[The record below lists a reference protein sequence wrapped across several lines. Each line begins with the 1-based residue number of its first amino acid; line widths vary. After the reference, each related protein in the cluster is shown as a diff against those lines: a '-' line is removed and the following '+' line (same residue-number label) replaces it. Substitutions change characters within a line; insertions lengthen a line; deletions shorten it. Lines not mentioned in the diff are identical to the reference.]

1 MSAEMHDTKGFHRES
16 RSIAQL
22 IRDFTHES
30 TALVQD
36 EVDLAKAEVSEKI
49 SQLGSGLR
57 NLGMGALVLFAG
69 LLVLLDAAVAGLLM
83 VIPLEQQAWAAP
95 LIVGGVVA
103 LIGLIML
110 LSGRKK
116 VRAKNLKPQ
125 QTLDEVR
132 RDSRLFR
139 RTNT

>member
-1 MSAEMHDTKGFHRES
+1 MSAEMHDTKVFHRES

-69 LLVLLDAAVAGLLM
+69 LLVLLDAAVAGLLK
-83 VIPLEQQAWAAP
+83 VIPLEQAWAAP

>member
-1 MSAEMHDTKGFHRES
+1 MSAEMHDTKAFQREN

-22 IRDFTHES
+22 IRDFTRES

-83 VIPLEQQAWAAP
+83 VIPLEQAWAAP

-110 LSGRKK
+110 LSGRNK
-116 VRAKNLKPQ
+116 VRAPNLKPQ

-132 RDSRLFR
+132 RDRRLFR
-139 RTNT
+139 RNNT